1 MTTAQIVFVGGAL
14 GLVGYALVKYFSQD
28 FSISPTTG
36 GVNLPANAVY
46 GPPVVAPDQTSPV
59 TPGPIVEDLN

>member
-1 MTTAQIVFVGGAL
+1 MSTAQLVLVGGAI
-14 GLVGYALVKYFSQD
+14 GLVGYAFLKYFSQD

-59 TPGPIVEDLN
+59 IPGPIVEGLN

>member
-1 MTTAQIVFVGGAL
+1 MRTAEIVLLGGAI

-28 FSISPTTG
+28 FSISSTTG

-46 GPPVVAPDQTSPV
+46 GPPVVAPDQTTPI
-59 TPGPIVEDLN
+59 TPGPIMEGLS